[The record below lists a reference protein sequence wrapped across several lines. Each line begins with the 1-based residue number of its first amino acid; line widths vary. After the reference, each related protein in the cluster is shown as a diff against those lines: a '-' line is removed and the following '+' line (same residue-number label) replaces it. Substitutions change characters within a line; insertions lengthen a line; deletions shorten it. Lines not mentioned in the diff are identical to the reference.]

1 MTNFNSKDFYTA
13 LVRASAIVQ
22 AEFGDKG
29 WCVVWLGRYN
39 TDGQPEISLEYK
51 DYSGHVEEKVKGR
64 DLIALVDELKRRL
77 GFAASQRLA
86 LGAPTVEGVV
96 EELVGAPEAVQA
108 PEPPPPPPGFPDYRP
123 GEPRPGELDDEIP
136 F

>member
-96 EELVGAPEAVQA
+96 EELVAEPAPAPE
-108 PEPPPPPPGFPDYRP
+108 PPGFPDQTD
-123 GEPRPGELDDEIP
+123 LDDEIP